1 MMHKTGIISIGWLG
15 INNLPINAR
24 VSKTITKPKTTMM
37 YPTLTFGSNK
47 CMYVVQVVV

>member
-1 MMHKTGIISIGWLG
+1 MMHKTEVISFGWLG

-24 VSKTITKPKTTMM
+24 VAKTITKPKTTMM
-37 YPTLTFGSNK
+37 YPTHTFGSDK